1 MGRTGPDGA
10 GAQIGYE
17 SLDAARDV
25 DGDGI
30 SDLMFSFDTTYVLYG
45 ATNFSSDIYLGATN
59 FTSSGTGHM
68 VRNTIIVYETS
79 WIITL
84 TLSSLSSS
92 LQIIGGTQASTR
104 WYSSFP
110 CKSIGD
116 FNGDGKVDT
125 VCGDRYFSPD
135 GRVAVVLGTVSSSYS
150 YVSE

>member
-1 MGRTGPDGA
+1 VGKTGPDGA

-17 SLDAARDV
+17 SIDSARDV

-45 ATNFSSDIYLGATN
+45 ATTFSDIYLGTTN

-68 VRNTIIVYETS
+68 VRNIIFEYLIS
-79 WIITL
+79 WTTTL
-84 TLSSLSSS
+84 TSSSQSS

-125 VCGDRYFSPD
+125 VCGDRYALPD
-135 GRVAVVLGTVSSSYS
+135 GRVAVVFGTASSSYS